1 MKTPKNPKI
10 VEMYENLQKTGL
22 SKSKTF
28 VELYNAGFEVADIAR
43 STENHYSFV
52 YGRIQESVGGESE
65 NVRKFRTSNKADKI
79 REFYRDGLTPAQIAR
94 KLSEDGDY
102 TNYSYVMTVI
112 KKIRDQ
118 EKAN

>member
-1 MKTPKNPKI
+1 MKTPKNESI
-10 VEMYENLQKTGL
+10 INRYEELLKTGL

-28 VELYNAGFEVADIAR
+28 VQLYNEGYDVADIAR

-52 YGRIQESVGGESE
+52 YGRIQESVGGDAAD
-65 NVRKFRTSNKADKI
+65 VRKFRKSNKADKI
-79 REFYRDGLTPAQIAR
+79 REMFNDGFTPAQIAR
-94 KLSEDGDY
+94 KLSEDGEY

-112 KKIRDQ
+112 KKIRDA